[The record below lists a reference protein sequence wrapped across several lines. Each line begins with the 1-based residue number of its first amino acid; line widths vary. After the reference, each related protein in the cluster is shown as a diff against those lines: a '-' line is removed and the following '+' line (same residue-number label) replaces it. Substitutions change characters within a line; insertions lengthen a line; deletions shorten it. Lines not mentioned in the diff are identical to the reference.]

1 MHVASLRHLVKSLAK
16 PCLAHTHTP
25 TSNLLEHTG
34 THTHALNLPPPSLS
48 HSLSLSRPL
57 SLSLSLSHALSLS
70 LSLSHSSSLSL
81 SLSLSQ
87 GPKNCFSAEVYQLH
101 WKPMALED
109 RTLDLPFSGA
119 ARNERMYQDKTL
131 PTKLKRRSHSPPSQE
146 LSPYMAMQLRT
157 PAWLT

>member
-1 MHVASLRHLVKSLAK
+1 
-16 PCLAHTHTP
+16 
-25 TSNLLEHTG
+25 
-34 THTHALNLPPPSLS
+34 
-48 HSLSLSRPL
+48 
-57 SLSLSLSHALSLS
+57 
-70 LSLSHSSSLSL
+70 
-81 SLSLSQ
+81 
-87 GPKNCFSAEVYQLH
+87 
-101 WKPMALED
+101 MALED